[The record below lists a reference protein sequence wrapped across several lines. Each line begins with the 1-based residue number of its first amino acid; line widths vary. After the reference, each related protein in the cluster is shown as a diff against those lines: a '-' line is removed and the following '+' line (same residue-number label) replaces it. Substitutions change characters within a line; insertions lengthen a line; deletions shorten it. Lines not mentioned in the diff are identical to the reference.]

1 MNIIPLGDRII
12 VRRLPAD
19 SVPQQVN
26 GVSDPARDTPERG
39 VVIAVGTGT
48 CGHDGKEIPL
58 AITAGDTILFGR
70 QAAEEITMG
79 GVQYWILKADQVLT
93 IEVSAAPL
101 WTRRT

>member
-12 VRRLPAD
+12 VRRLAPD
-19 SVPQQVN
+19 SGPRQTN
-26 GVSDPARDTPERG
+26 GTSDPARDRPERG
-39 VVIAVGTGT
+39 VVIAVGSGT
-48 CGHDGKEIPL
+48 PGRDGTEIPL
-58 AITAGDTILFGR
+58 AVTAGDTIVFGR
-70 QAAEEITMG
+70 HAAEEITVG